1 MTNDSLRFLD
11 SLIKYN
17 KLQEGGDHVMKSK
30 HMGLIM
36 VAVVLGLVFL
46 FSGCATTGD
55 LEKLQAQVNAVS
67 QKADQALQ
75 EAQAAKAA
83 AQSAQMDS
91 ARDTE
96 RISQAAAKA
105 DSAAARA
112 EAAAKMAE
120 DNAKKTEAIFQKS
133 MKK

>member
-1 MTNDSLRFLD
+1 
-11 SLIKYN
+11 
-17 KLQEGGDHVMKSK
+17 MKRK
-30 HMGLIM
+30 HLGLITM
-36 VAVVLGLVFL
+36 AVLLGLVFMFL
-46 FSGCATTGD
+46 GCATTGD

-67 QKADQALQ
+67 QKADQALK
-75 EAQAAKAA
+75 EAQVAKAA
-83 AQSAQMDS
+83 AQSAKMDS
-91 ARDTE
+91 ARDAE

>member
-1 MTNDSLRFLD
+1 MTR
-11 SLIKYN
+11 
-17 KLQEGGDHVMKSK
+17 K
-30 HMGLIM
+30 HAGLCMMAIL
-36 VAVVLGLVFL
+36 LGLVFM

-75 EAQAAKAA
+75 ESQAAKSA
-83 AQSAQMDS
+83 AQSARMDNM
-91 ARDTE
+91 RDAE
-96 RISQAAAKA
+96 RISQAATKA
-105 DSAAARA
+105 DNAAARA